1 MELVRTLVAD
11 LNGLVWGIPMLVLIL
26 GTGLFLMFGLVF
38 MPLRRLG
45 YGFRMLWVGRQSKDA
60 GDITPFNALMTSLSA
75 TVGTGNI
82 AGVATAIAL
91 GGPGAIFWMWCTAL
105 VGMATKYA
113 EAVLAVKYRETDE
126 AGQYVGGPM
135 YYIKNGLGSKWAW
148 LGTTFAVFGAIA
160 GFGIGNMVQANSV
173 SAVLHSNFGLSP
185 LWVGLI
191 MAALVAVVLIG
202 GIKRIARV
210 AGGMVPFMA
219 IAYLGGGLC
228 ILLMNASAV
237 PGALWL
243 IIETA
248 FTGTAATGG
257 FAGAAV
263 AAAIQFGIARGIFSN
278 EAGLGSA
285 PIAHACAR
293 TTDPVRQGSVAMLGT
308 FIDTLLICTI
318 TALVIIISG
327 LWTTGESGAALS
339 SAAFDQSLPGGA
351 IIVTLGLVVF
361 AFTTIL
367 GWSVYGLRCVEFLFG
382 IKAVWPFRL
391 LWVAAIP
398 LGAVLKL
405 DFVWLLEDTLNTLMA
420 LPNLLALILLAPVV
434 FKLTREYFSGESAN

>member
-243 IIETA
+243 IIENRLHRHGCDRR
-248 FTGTAATGG
+248 FRGCGG
-257 FAGAAV
+257 R
-263 AAAIQFGIARGIFSN
+263 RG
-278 EAGLGSA
+278 
-285 PIAHACAR
+285 
-293 TTDPVRQGSVAMLGT
+293 
-308 FIDTLLICTI
+308 DT
-318 TALVIIISG
+318 
-327 LWTTGESGAALS
+327 
-339 SAAFDQSLPGGA
+339 
-351 IIVTLGLVVF
+351 
-361 AFTTIL
+361 
-367 GWSVYGLRCVEFLFG
+367 
-382 IKAVWPFRL
+382 VWYCK
-391 LWVAAIP
+391 
-398 LGAVLKL
+398 G
-405 DFVWLLEDTLNTLMA
+405 DF
-420 LPNLLALILLAPVV
+420 
-434 FKLTREYFSGESAN
+434 F